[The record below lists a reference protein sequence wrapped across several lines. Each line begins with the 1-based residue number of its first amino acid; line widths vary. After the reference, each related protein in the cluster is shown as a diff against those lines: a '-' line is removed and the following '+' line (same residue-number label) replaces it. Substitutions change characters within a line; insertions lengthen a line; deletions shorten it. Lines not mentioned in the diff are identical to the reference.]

1 MAERSSAVSSN
12 STTTVRIVVA
22 GDRGTGKSSL
32 IVTAA
37 GNDFPAN
44 VPPVLPPT
52 RLQKDMA
59 PVHWL
64 PERVPVDVIDT
75 SASMENRG
83 RLVDELKSADVV
95 LLTYAFDKPSTVD
108 RLSTFWLPELRRL
121 EVRLPIILVGCKMD
135 LIDKQQSRQALLPIL
150 QQFQEIEMHLECSA
164 FKDIYVQEIFFFAQE
179 AVLYPEAPIFD
190 KEAKTLKPRCVRA
203 LKRIFILFDHDK
215 DGALSDAEF
224 NDYWVKCFKAPLN
237 PSAIACFKCMARQKY
252 SEGVNE
258 NGITL
263 TGFLS
268 LHFISGVSVDWTW
281 NVLRKFGY
289 NNDIRLSDEL
299 LPHITR
305 TLDQSVELTSKA
317 VEFLE
322 GVFSLFDID
331 GDGALSEHELEDL
344 FSTAPENP
352 WSKAPYANTIE
363 KNASGCLSLDG
374 FLPQWSLMI
383 NLDPVYGV
391 ENLIYIGYVDDPS
404 SAIRVITY
412 TIYVV

>member
-1 MAERSSAVSSN
+1 MAGRSSAVSSN

-52 RLQKDMA
+52 RLQKGMV

-75 SASMENRG
+75 SA

-121 EVRLPIILVGCKMD
+121 DVRLPIILVGCKMD
-135 LIDKQQSRQALLPIL
+135 LNDEQQSRQALLPLL

-164 FKDIYVQEIFFFAQE
+164 FKHIYQ

-224 NDYWVKCFKAPLN
+224 NDYG
-237 PSAIACFKCMARQKY
+237 Y

-268 LHFISGVSVDWTW
+268 LHFISGVSVNWTW

-305 TLDQSVELTSKA
+305 TPDQ
-317 VEFLE
+317 
-322 GVFSLFDID
+322 
-331 GDGALSEHELEDL
+331 DGALNEHELEDL

-363 KNASGCLSLDG
+363 KNALGGVSLDG
-374 FLPQWSLMI
+374 FLSQWALMI

-391 ENLIYIGYVDDPS
+391 ENLIYIGYFDDPS
-404 SAIRVITY
+404 STIRVITY
-412 TIYVV
+412 TNKLCTNHGQASLTGQTGLLAITWELSNCCAYDYYFLVFS